1 LVPPLICLRGGLGR
15 GFKIDK
21 NDRLRQPPLVLNLD
35 VSTSKFHTSIWVGG
49 QKTLGQAVIFLT
61 FVLNYFRL
69 EKGVVLKSTG
79 SRYRVLFGDGKIIDC
94 SIKGKLRIKEFRT
107 TNPVA
112 VGDNVLFE
120 TEKKTNS
127 GIITEV
133 LDRKNWILR
142 KASNLS
148 KHSQIIAANIDQVF
162 LMITIILP
170 ETPVEFIDRFL
181 ITAEAYRVPAKIIIN
196 KTDLYGENELA
207 RMEYLEALYKNI
219 GYDCLR
225 LSLKEQTN
233 LDALRQLM
241 KGKTSLISGNSGVGK
256 TTLLNAF
263 DPLLNLKTARISDY
277 HKQGKHITTF
287 PEMHKMPFGGYVID
301 TPGIRGFGVVDME
314 RNEIY
319 HFFREIFT
327 ISKKCRFNNCLHLD
341 EPGCAV
347 RDAVEKGEIAF
358 LRYKSYLNIMDG
370 DNGKYR

>member
-1 LVPPLICLRGGLGR
+1 M
-15 GFKIDK
+15 
-21 NDRLRQPPLVLNLD
+21 
-35 VSTSKFHTSIWVGG
+35 
-49 QKTLGQAVIFLT
+49 
-61 FVLNYFRL
+61 
-69 EKGVVLKSTG
+69 EKGIVLKSTG
-79 SRYRVLFGDGKIIDC
+79 SRYRVLYGDGKIIDC

-112 VGDNVLFE
+112 VGDNILFE
-120 TEKKTNS
+120 IEKKTNS

-133 LDRKNWILR
+133 LDRRNWILR

-196 KTDLYGENELA
+196 KTDLYGENEMA
-207 RMEYLEALYKNI
+207 KMEYLEALYKNI
-219 GYDCLR
+219 GYECIR
-225 LSLKEQTN
+225 LSLKEETN
-233 LDALRQLM
+233 MDVLKQLM

-263 DPLLNLKTARISDY
+263 NPLLNLKTAEISNY

-287 PEMHKMPFGGYVID
+287 PEMHKMPFDGYIID

-327 ISKKCRFNNCLHLD
+327 ISKECRFNNCLHLD